1 MVPTSFTPAELLQL
15 KAIVVLGVFVIR
27 DIAATK
33 TAIPLIRNNRFMFVI
48 VTRTIKIQSNTL
60 RDLTLFTFQLF
71 VATRQTV
78 SDM

>member
-1 MVPTSFTPAELLQL
+1 MVPISFTPAELLQL
-15 KAIVVLGVFVIR
+15 QAIVVLGVFVIR